1 MLILRFVLFSFLMMS
16 CVFAFGGH
24 YEPLDSL
31 KQHDYNRLFDKIEN
45 SISKK
50 ELQQYYLKAFL
61 QRAKSE
67 NNIEE
72 IINGYKN
79 YLYYSDEHIAVV
91 YADSMVDASLKSKDN
106 SLIGSA
112 YLTKGIVHY
121 SQKEYK
127 QALDHYLIAHDYIAK
142 TNDNYLK
149 YKTKYNLAHVKYYLG
164 IYDEA
169 IVLFEA
175 CIDYFRRNNSRGYL
189 NTLHSLA
196 LCYNIIGNYGYS
208 SDLNKLGLA
217 EGKRLS
223 DASMEHYF
231 IHLEGMNH
239 YFRDNYALAIEKINH
254 SLLKIRGNNDFAN
267 EAVGYFYTGKSYL
280 GLKQTEKAM
289 VYFKKVEQV
298 FDEKNYIRPDLRES
312 FELLIKHYEAK
323 GNLNLKLHYIQK
335 LIKADS
341 ILSTNYKY
349 LSEKI
354 HKEYDTKELLKKKAE
369 IRKQLEQRKKRDNLM
384 ISGIIFLIM
393 LLLFV
398 CYRYIRNKKLYKQ
411 RFEELMNRNQEELS
425 LVLERK
431 QAGKTDLDI
440 NPDAAE
446 QLLKQLEK
454 FEKNKKYLEKDWT
467 LVKLAAA
474 FNSNTKYLSKI
485 IFYYR
490 DKKFT
495 EYINDLKID
504 HIIEVLK
511 NDRRIRNYTNKGL
524 AEEAGF
530 SSTQRFTNAFISR
543 TGISPTYFIEELR
556 KAEND

>member
-1 MLILRFVLFSFLMMS
+1 MLIHRFFIFSLLTGC
-16 CVFAFGGH
+16 CVTAYGTQ
-24 YEPLDSL
+24 YKPPDSL
-31 KQHDYNRLFDKIEN
+31 KKYDYNSLSDKIEN
-45 SISKK
+45 SKNNK
-50 ELQQYYLKAFL
+50 DLQKLYLKAFL
-61 QRAKSE
+61 DRAKSE

-79 YLYYSDEHIAVV
+79 YMYHVDDKPSVI

-121 SQKEYK
+121 SLKEHK
-127 QALDHYLIAHDYIAK
+127 QALDHYLIANEYISK

-149 YKTKYNLAHVKYYLG
+149 YKTKYNLAHIKYYLG

-175 CIDYFRRNNSRGYL
+175 CIDYFKVNNPRGYL

-196 LCYNIIGNYGYS
+196 LCHNSLGNFGYS
-208 SDLNKLGLA
+208 SDLNVLGIT

-223 DASMEHYF
+223 DHSMEHYF
-231 IHLEGMNH
+231 IHLEGINH

-254 SLLKIRGNNDFAN
+254 SLSKIRDNNDFAN
-267 EAVGYFYTGKSYL
+267 ETVGYFYIGKSYL

-323 GNLNLKLHYIQK
+323 GNLNLKLHYVQK
-335 LIKADS
+335 LIKSDS
-341 ILSTNYKY
+341 ILNTNYKY

-354 HKEYDTKELLKKKAE
+354 HKEYDTKELLRKKAE

-425 LVLERK
+425 LVSERK

-454 FEKNKKYLEKDWT
+454 FEKNKKYLESDLT
-467 LVKLAAA
+467 LVKLAAS
-474 FNSNTKYLSKI
+474 FNSNTKYLSKV

-490 DKKFT
+490 GKKFT

-530 SSTQRFTNAFISR
+530 SSTQRFTNAFVSR
-543 TGISPTYFIEELR
+543 TGIPPTYFIEELR

>member
-1 MLILRFVLFSFLMMS
+1 MLIHRFFIFSLLTGC
-16 CVFAFGGH
+16 CVTAYGTQ
-24 YEPLDSL
+24 YKPPDSL
-31 KQHDYNRLFDKIEN
+31 KKFDYNSLSDKIEN
-45 SISKK
+45 SKNNK
-50 ELQQYYLKAFL
+50 DLQKLYLQAFL
-61 QRAKSE
+61 DRAKSE
-67 NNIEE
+67 KNIEE

-79 YLYYSDEHIAVV
+79 YMYYSDDKPSVI

-121 SQKEYK
+121 SLKEHK
-127 QALDHYLIAHDYIAK
+127 QALDHYLIANEYISK

-149 YKTKYNLAHVKYYLG
+149 YKTKYNLAHIKYYLG

-175 CIDYFRRNNSRGYL
+175 CIDYFKANNPRGYL

-196 LCYNIIGNYGYS
+196 LCHNRIGNFGYS
-208 SDLNKLGLA
+208 SELNALGVA

-223 DASMEHYF
+223 DGSMEHYF
-231 IHLEGMNH
+231 IHLEGINH

-254 SLLKIRGNNDFAN
+254 SLQAIRENNDFAN
-267 EAVGYFYTGKSYL
+267 ETVGYFYIGKSYL

-312 FELLIKHYEAK
+312 FELLIKHYDAK

-384 ISGIIFLIM
+384 ISGIVFLIM

-454 FEKNKKYLEKDWT
+454 FEKNKKYLESDLT
-467 LVKLAAA
+467 LVKLAAS

-490 DKKFT
+490 GKKFA

-524 AEEAGF
+524 AEEVGF
-530 SSTQRFTNAFISR
+530 SSTQRFTNAFVSR

>member
-79 YLYYSDEHIAVV
+79 YIYYSDDRMAIV
-91 YADSMVDASLKSKDN
+91 YADSMIEVSIQSNDN
-106 SLIGSA
+106 SLIGSS

-121 SQKEYK
+121 SFKEHK
-127 QALDHYLIAHDYIAK
+127 QALDYYLLANDYISK

-149 YKTKYNLAHVKYYLG
+149 YKTKYNLGHIKYYLG

-169 IVLFEA
+169 IVLFES
-175 CIDYFRRNNSRGYL
+175 CVDYFKANNPRGYL

-196 LCYNIIGNYGYS
+196 LCHNRIGNYGYS
-208 SDLNKLGLA
+208 SNLTVLGID
-217 EGKRLS
+217 EGRRLS
-223 DASMEHYF
+223 DYSMEHYF
-231 IHLEGMNH
+231 IYLEGLNY
-239 YFRDNYALAIEKINH
+239 YFREHYGDAIKKINQ
-254 SLLKIRGNNDFAN
+254 SLSAIRENNDFAN
-267 EAVGYFYTGKSYL
+267 ETVGYFYIGKSYL
-280 GLKQTEKAM
+280 GLEQTEKAM
-289 VYFKKVEQV
+289 EYFKKVEQA
-298 FDEKNYIRPDLRES
+298 FDEKNYIRPDLREN
-312 FELLIKHYEAK
+312 FELLIKYYEAK
-323 GNLNLKLHYIQK
+323 DHLTVKLYYIEK

-341 ILSTNYKY
+341 ILNTNYKY

-354 HKEYDTKELLKKKAE
+354 HKEYDTKKLLQKKE
-369 IRKQLEQRKKRDNLM
+369 DIRAQLERRAKRDTLM
-384 ISGIIFLIM
+384 VSGIVLLII
-393 LLLFV
+393 LLLFLS
-398 CYRYIRNKKLYKQ
+398 YRYIRNKKLYEQ
-411 RFEELMNRNQEELS
+411 RFEELMSRNQEALIFS
-425 LVLERK
+425 ERK
-431 QAGKTDLDI
+431 YVNKKDLDI
-440 NPDAAE
+440 NVDAVA
-446 QLLKQLEK
+446 QLLKQLEN

-485 IFYYR
+485 IFSYR
-490 DKKFT
+490 GKKFVA
-495 EYINDLKID
+495 YINDLKVDYIV
-504 HIIEVLK
+504 ELLK
-511 NDRRIRNYTNKGL
+511 NDNRVRNYTNKAL
-524 AEEAGF
+524 ADEVGF

-543 TGISPTYFIEELR
+543 TGISPSYFIEELR
-556 KAEND
+556 KHNI

>member
-1 MLILRFVLFSFLMMS
+1 MLIHRFFIFSLLTGC
-16 CVFAFGGH
+16 CVTAYGTQ
-24 YEPLDSL
+24 YKPPDSL
-31 KQHDYNRLFDKIEN
+31 KKYDYNSLSDKIEN
-45 SISKK
+45 SESNKG
-50 ELQQYYLKAFL
+50 LQKLYLKAFL
-61 QRAKSE
+61 DRAKSE

-79 YLYYSDEHIAVV
+79 YMYYSDDKPSVI

-121 SQKEYK
+121 SLKEHK
-127 QALDHYLIAHDYIAK
+127 QALDHYLIANEYISK

-149 YKTKYNLAHVKYYLG
+149 YKTKYNLAHIKYYLG

-175 CIDYFRRNNSRGYL
+175 CIDYFKANNPRGYL

-196 LCYNIIGNYGYS
+196 LCHNRIGNFGYS
-208 SDLNKLGLA
+208 SDLNALGVA

-223 DASMEHYF
+223 DGSMEHYF
-231 IHLEGMNH
+231 IHLEGINH

-254 SLLKIRGNNDFAN
+254 SLSKIRDNNDFAN
-267 EAVGYFYTGKSYL
+267 ETVGYFYIGKSYL
-280 GLKQTEKAM
+280 GLKQTEKAI

-384 ISGIIFLIM
+384 ISGIILLIM

-411 RFEELMNRNQEELS
+411 RFEELMNRNQEKSS

-446 QLLKQLEK
+446 QLLKQLDK

-467 LVKLAAA
+467 LVKLAAT

-490 DKKFT
+490 GKKFA
-495 EYINDLKID
+495 EYINDLKVD

-524 AEEAGF
+524 AEEVGF
-530 SSTQRFTNAFISR
+530 SSTQRFTNAFVSR

-556 KAEND
+556 KQEN